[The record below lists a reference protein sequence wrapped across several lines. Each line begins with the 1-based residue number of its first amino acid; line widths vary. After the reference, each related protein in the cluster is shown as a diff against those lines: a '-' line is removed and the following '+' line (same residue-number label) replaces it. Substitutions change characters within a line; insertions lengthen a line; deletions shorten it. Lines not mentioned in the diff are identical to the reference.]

1 MPFASNSRVVP
12 LTRYQDA
19 SASAAEVAI
28 KLIFAVD
35 ASDSIEDWEWRLE
48 LSGIAAAL
56 RSRPVQEA
64 IAVLPGHRLGH
75 AMLVWADATQRH
87 DTTGWRLIDGPET
100 AAAFAAEIETWP
112 RRVTGGTG
120 MGEGVASAISLL
132 KIAPW
137 TSRRQIIDVSG
148 DGVEPLPLLTSN
160 VIMMREAR
168 AMAAV
173 AGVIINGLCIVKDRP
188 DLYDWYVYS
197 VMTGP
202 GAFVMQVKEM
212 RDFPRAFQAKLLK
225 ELQVDVA

>member
-1 MPFASNSRVVP
+1 MAL
-12 LTRYQDA
+12 LTPSPDPIA
-19 SASAAEVAI
+19 SAATAEVAI
-28 KLIFAVD
+28 KLVFAVD

-64 IAVLPGHRLGH
+64 IAVLPGHRLGL

-87 DTTGWRLIDGPET
+87 DTTGWRLVDG
-100 AAAFAAEIETWP
+100 AAAANAFATEIEAWP

-120 MGEGVASAISLL
+120 MGEGVASAISLF

-137 TSRRQIIDVSG
+137 AAQRQIIDVSG

-160 VIMMREAR
+160 VVMMHEAR
-168 AMAAV
+168 AMAARE
-173 AGVIINGLCIVKDRP
+173 GVTINGLAIIKDAP
-188 DLYDWYVYS
+188 DVYDWYVDV

-202 GAFVMQVKEM
+202 GAFVMQVKSM
-212 RDFPRAFQAKLLK
+212 RDFGRAFQAKLLR
-225 ELQVDVA
+225 ELQVDVV